1 MKIRTVIID
10 DHTLFN
16 DGLALILRE
25 SGQFEVVGQIYDSRQ
40 ALHACLL
47 LVPDLI
53 LVDYNM
59 PYMSGLEI
67 VAQLQTLMGK
77 PKIVIISMYA
87 EKRELK
93 LFSAVNV
100 DGYLSKTTPSAEL
113 ISSLTKIVAGDKI
126 ISVGTANKEKPARDF
141 FALKHQ
147 LTKREYEIV
156 LGLKEDRTTEQIA
169 QQLGLSYLT
178 VETHRKNINA
188 KLKLRSKQELFEF
201 LRSI

>member
-16 DGLALILRE
+16 DGLALILKE
-25 SGQFEVVGQIYDSRQ
+25 SGQFEIVGQIYDSRQ
-40 ALHACLL
+40 AVYNCHQLI
-47 LVPDLI
+47 PDLI

-59 PYMSGLEI
+59 PYLSGLDV
-67 VAQLQTLMGK
+67 VAELQKLMSK

-100 DGYLSKTTPSAEL
+100 DGYISKTTPSAEL
-113 ISSLTKIVAGDKI
+113 ISSLNKIVAGDKVVRVG
-126 ISVGTANKEKPARDF
+126 SVHKERIAKDF

-147 LTKREYEIV
+147 LTRREHEIV
-156 LGLKEDRTTEQIA
+156 MCLKDGKTTDQIA

-188 KLKLRSKQELFEF
+188 KLKLGSKQELFEF
-201 LRSI
+201 LQSI

>member
-1 MKIRTVIID
+1 
-10 DHTLFN
+10 
-16 DGLALILRE
+16 
-25 SGQFEVVGQIYDSRQ
+25 
-40 ALHACLL
+40 
-47 LVPDLI
+47 
-53 LVDYNM
+53 
-59 PYMSGLEI
+59 
-67 VAQLQTLMGK
+67 LQTLMSK

-113 ISSLTKIVAGDKI
+113 ISSLNKIVAGDKI
-126 ISVGTANKEKPARDF
+126 ISVGTVNKEKPARDF

-201 LRSI
+201 LQSI